1 MPEKNCIALVSGGI
15 DSPVAVARMV
25 SKGWKIKP
33 IHCSQDPIT
42 GPEPEQKTLE
52 CLRTLRSIEGKIGDG
67 ARVLIDDEMI
77 VVPVA
82 EVLSKFTE
90 KWCHTEYFIHM
101 KRLFNVIADIASE
114 SQDATHVLTG
124 ENLGQ
129 VSSQTLGNLGA
140 VEEAT
145 DLIPLRPLLG
155 LDKTVITHMSR
166 KLGTFEISSGPEVC
180 DALGPSMPTT
190 VANKEWLEKSEERLG
205 GLRNLAQEAWA
216 KRRIVTI

>member
-52 CLRTLRSIEGKIGDG
+52 CLRTLKSLEGKIGDG

-114 SQDATHVLTG
+114 YHRATHVLTG

>member
-52 CLRTLRSIEGKIGDG
+52 CLRTLKSLEGKIGDG
-67 ARVLIDDEMI
+67 ARVLIDNEMI

-114 SQDATHVLTG
+114 SHHATHILTG

>member
-52 CLRTLRSIEGKIGDG
+52 CLRTLKSLEGKIGDG

>member
-52 CLRTLRSIEGKIGDG
+52 CLRTLKSLEGKIGDG
-67 ARVLIDDEMI
+67 ARVLIDNEMI

-114 SQDATHVLTG
+114 SHQATHVLTG

-166 KLGTFEISSGPEVC
+166 KLGTFDISSGPEVC

-216 KRRIVTI
+216 KRRFVTI

>member
-42 GPEPEQKTLE
+42 GPGPEQKTLE
-52 CLRTLRSIEGKIGDG
+52 CLRTLKSLEGKIGDG
-67 ARVLIDDEMI
+67 SRVLIDDEMI

-114 SQDATHVLTG
+114 SHTATHVLTG

>member
-52 CLRTLRSIEGKIGDG
+52 CLRTLKSLEGKIGDG

-114 SQDATHVLTG
+114 SHNATHVLTG

>member
-1 MPEKNCIALVSGGI
+1 MGEKNCIALVSGGI
-15 DSPVAVARMV
+15 DSPVAVARMLRL
-25 SKGWKIKP
+25 GWKIKP

-42 GPEPEQKTLE
+42 GPEPELKTIR
-52 CLRTLRSIEGKIGDG
+52 CIQALRKVDGKIGEI
-67 ARVLIDDEMI
+67 ARENIDDEMI

-82 EVLSKFTE
+82 ETLSKFTE
-90 KWCHTEYFIHM
+90 KWCHSEYFIHM
-101 KRLFNVIADIASE
+101 KRLFNAIADIASE
-114 SQDATHVLTG
+114 SYESTHLLTG

-140 VEEAT
+140 VEEVT
-145 DLIPLRPLLG
+145 SLIPLRPLLG
-155 LDKTVITHMSR
+155 LDKTVITHMAR

-205 GLRNLAQEAWA
+205 GLRNLAIEAWA
-216 KRRIVTI
+216 KRRIVSL